1 MSYFSSVLFH
11 FSFHLFF
18 SHTVHP
24 DYILPFFEALDPQ
37 DFPHHLLQHIT
48 NGPDVGVGHHFDSG
62 PRELVSSP
70 VLSHHQ
76 GELYSIVPD
85 STQLT
90 GICKG
95 RYSFPSFR
103 SSSQFFHTYNIRVSS
118 MASPKQGV
126 GCTLWSAATGEGQ
139 EHWGSSPSLKT
150 SEATSS
156 PNCHRN

>member
-48 NGPDVGVGHHFDSG
+48 NGPDGGVGHHFDSG

-76 GELYSIVPD
+76 GEFCSIVPD
-85 STQLT
+85 STQLA

-103 SSSQFFHTYNIRVSS
+103 SSGSVLPYLQHYSQLYGITQTRCRVYSLECSS
-118 MASPKQGV
+118 G
-126 GCTLWSAATGEGQ
+126 
-139 EHWGSSPSLKT
+139 
-150 SEATSS
+150 
-156 PNCHRN
+156 